1 VSVNEL
7 LQAWRDIFPASAP
20 AAAVARIGD
29 DLLARWHEPQRYYHT
44 AEHLQSVLW
53 VIEEQAATARDLDA
67 VRLAAWYHDAVYDP
81 RRVDNE
87 EASALL
93 AEATLPELD
102 VEPARV
108 AEVARLVRLTASH
121 DPMPGDRNGGLIT
134 DADLAIL
141 AATPEAYRTYTVAI
155 RREYAHVP
163 EAAFV
168 AGRTA
173 VLRTLLDLPW
183 LFHTPVLKQRWEEP
197 ARANITAE
205 LATLRSNPTPFASI

>member
-1 VSVNEL
+1 VNDL
-7 LQAWRDIFPASAP
+7 LHAWRSTLPASAP
-20 AAAVARIGD
+20 AAVVARIGD

-44 AEHLQSVLW
+44 AEHLQGVLW
-53 VIEEQAATARDLDA
+53 VIEEQAATARDLNV
-67 VRLAAWYHDAVYDP
+67 VRLAAWFHDAIYDP

-102 VEPARV
+102 IEPPRV

-121 DPMPGDRNGGLIT
+121 DPMPGDRNGGLLT

-173 VLRTLLDLPW
+173 VLHNLLDLPW
-183 LFHTPVLKQRWEEP
+183 LFHTPVLRERWEEP
-197 ARANITAE
+197 ARANIAWE
-205 LATLRSNPTPFASI
+205 LATLRNASHLIND

>member
-1 VSVNEL
+1 MNEL
-7 LQAWRDIFPASAP
+7 LHAWRDTLPASAP

-44 AEHLQSVLW
+44 AEHLQGVLW

-67 VRLAAWYHDAVYDP
+67 VRLAAWFHDAVYDP

-93 AEATLPELD
+93 AEASLPELHI
-102 VEPARV
+102 EPARV

-121 DPMPGDRNGGLIT
+121 DPMPGDRNSGLLT

-168 AGRTA
+168 TGRTA
-173 VLRTLLDLPW
+173 VLRNLLDLPW
-183 LFHTPVLKQRWEEP
+183 LFHTPVLRERWEEP
-197 ARANITAE
+197 ARANIAWE
-205 LATLRSNPTPFASI
+205 LAGLSTNPSPFASI